1 MNQLKEEERLL
12 KEELEKNPP
21 VKLADLAIKGD
32 DLIKIG
38 IPTGKDMGEILRLLM
53 HKVLISPESNQ
64 KDYLIGVAKEIWED
78 LKKLNK

>member
-1 MNQLKEEERLL
+1 MCIRDRRLL

-53 HKVLISPESNQ
+53 HKVLISPENN
-64 KDYLIGVAKEIWED
+64 KRDYLIEVAKEIWED